1 MMEAVFIAVAILV
14 VALVATVLDNELQDF
29 KDQKKAE
36 ENQS

>member
-1 MMEAVFIAVAILV
+1 MEAVFIAVAILV
-14 VALVATVLDNELQDF
+14 VALVATFLDNELQDF

>member
-1 MMEAVFIAVAILV
+1 MEALFIAVAILV
-14 VALVATVLDNELQDF
+14 VALVAAFLDNELQDF